1 MRKKELKAKVL
12 KFFKENKKGSALSF
26 MDEKVELLQ
35 VSEVLK
41 ELLKEGKLKEVD

>member
-1 MRKKELKAKVL
+1 MRKRELKAKVL
-12 KFFKENKKGSALSF
+12 KYFKKHKTGSVLSF

-41 ELLKEGKLKEVD
+41 ELLKEGRLKEVE